1 MSASAPAPGGLTISS
16 DVEEGALS
24 IALVGELDLSGA
36 GQMEASLAEAER
48 GLASAAEAGPRRL
61 VIDLGRLTF
70 LDSTG
75 LRLLLQADARARE
88 GGYELVLRPGG
99 PSVQR
104 VFEVTGALDVLHFES
119 SAEG

>member
-16 DVEEGALS
+16 GVEDGALS
-24 IALVGELDLSGA
+24 IALAGELDLSGA
-36 GQMEASLAEAER
+36 AQMEASLAEAER
-48 GLASAAEAGPRRL
+48 SLAEGGKARRL

-75 LRLLLQADARARE
+75 LRLLLQADMRARE

-104 VFEVTGALDVLHFES
+104 VFEVTGALDVLRFEDP
-119 SAEG
+119 AEA